1 MHTSGAGAESN
12 RRNSGGTQPGDARG
26 GTDLRTFRERMQ
38 TMEQTEGRMGKE
50 DGFKDEVFI
59 IIPTEAFSDFA
70 GHPLVKAAYLTD
82 VGYFPH
88 ARAHYKERIHG
99 TDSCIL
105 IYCVEGSG
113 TIEVEG
119 KTFQIGQSDAF
130 CIPRGM
136 AHRYYADS
144 KNPWSI
150 LWVHFKGE
158 NLKYFPLDTCRTVH
172 MKSRQ
177 SDSRMMYLFGLLF
190 RVLRKNY
197 TLGNFIYISQ
207 VLSLIL
213 SEVYYREKNDEITTQ
228 NRHVTIVVRY
238 MYENIARDLTLED
251 ISREVRLSKSY
262 LNVIFKKY
270 AGRAPIDFFIRL
282 RIGEACKLLRQE
294 NSRVYEVSM
303 LMGYTD
309 PYYFSRIFRKI
320 TGMSPREYKNSSI
333 GNYGAVQYDSP

>member
-38 TMEQTEGRMGKE
+38 TMEQTEGRMRKE

-59 IIPTEAFSDFA
+59 IIPTEAFLGFCGASA
-70 GHPLVKAAYLTD
+70 GKGSVSYGCRVLSAR
-82 VGYFPH
+82 G
-88 ARAHYKERIHG
+88 RAHYKERLHG

-119 KTFQIGQSDAF
+119 KTFRIGQSDAF

-136 AHRYYADS
+136 AHRYYADA
-144 KNPWSI
+144 KDPWSI

-228 NRHVTIVVRY
+228 NRHVTMVVRY

-282 RIGEACKLLRQE
+282 RIGEASKLLRQE
-294 NSRVYEVSM
+294 NSRVYEVSTQ
-303 LMGYTD
+303 MGYTD

-320 TGMSPREYKNSSI
+320 TGMSPREYKNSSV
-333 GNYGAVQYDSP
+333 GNLRDGTVR